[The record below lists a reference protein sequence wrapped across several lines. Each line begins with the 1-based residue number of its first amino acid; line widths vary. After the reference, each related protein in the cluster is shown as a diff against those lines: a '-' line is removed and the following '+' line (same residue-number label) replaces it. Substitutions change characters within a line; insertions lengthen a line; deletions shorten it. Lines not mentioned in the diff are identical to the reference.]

1 MSEKQHIEIMAPA
14 GNFECLMAA
23 IQGGADSVY
32 FGVGN
37 LNMRSHSANNFT
49 NEDLAEVVRICR
61 QHGVKTYLTLNIVV
75 YQTEMEDVRKALEAA
90 RDAGISAVIA
100 SDMAVIQMARSLGI
114 EIHIST
120 QMNISNFEAAK
131 FYAQFADVI
140 VLARELTLPQVKDI
154 SRRIKEENVC
164 GPSGQLLRL
173 ELFVHGALCMSI
185 SGKCYLSLQEYGA
198 SANRGSCYQLC
209 SRGYRVTDLETGR
222 ELEID
227 NKYIMSPKDLCT
239 IEFIDKIIDAGI
251 SVFKIE
257 GRARSAEYVKIVTSA
272 YRQAA
277 DACTETITNTPA
289 TEPTSPSK
297 ASAVTTSSNTSSN
310 TNTLATE
317 PASPSKASAVT
328 SAPDASAANSPEPDA
343 ANPSSEVMG
352 NYTPELK
359 AQLKDKLSGVFNR
372 GFWDG
377 YYMGA
382 RLGEW
387 SEVYGNKASRKKVYA
402 AKITNYFSKLGV
414 AEVLV
419 EAGELNVGDEIL
431 IIGPSTGCIEHKIAE
446 IRVDL
451 KPVQKA
457 VKGDLCSI
465 PIAEKL
471 RRSDKLYLWQPA

>member
-1 MSEKQHIEIMAPA
+1 MKQDIEIMAPA

-23 IQGGADSVY
+23 IQGGANSVY

-49 NEDLAEVVRICR
+49 PEDLSKITEICR
-61 QHGVKTYLTLNIVV
+61 EHNVKTYMTLNIVV
-75 YQTEMEDVRKALEAA
+75 YQVDLADVRKALEEAKKA
-90 RDAGISAVIA
+90 QVSAIIA
-100 SDMAVIQMARSLGI
+100 SDMAVIQMCRELGL
-114 EIHIST
+114 EVHIST
-120 QMNISNFEAAK
+120 QLNVSNFEAVK

-140 VLARELTLPQVKDI
+140 VLARELTLPQ
-154 SRRIKEENVC
+154 IKEISQKIVEEQVK
-164 GPSGQLLRL
+164 GPSGNLLRL
-173 ELFVHGALCMSI
+173 ELFVHGALCMAI
-185 SGKCYLSLQEYGA
+185 SGKCYLSLQEYNS
-198 SANRGSCYQLC
+198 SANRGSCFQLC
-209 SRGYRVTDLETGR
+209 RRGYKVTDLETGR

-251 SVFKIE
+251 TVFKIE

-272 YRQAA
+272 YRTAA
-277 DACTETITNTPA
+277 DA
-289 TEPTSPSK
+289 
-297 ASAVTTSSNTSSN
+297 V
-310 TNTLATE
+310 L
-317 PASPSKASAVT
+317 
-328 SAPDASAANSPEPDA
+328 
-343 ANPSSEVMG
+343 SEKG
-352 NYTPELK
+352 YTDELK
-359 AQLKDKLSGVFNR
+359 SALKEKLSGVFNR

-377 YYMGA
+377 YYQGA

-387 SEVYGNKASRKKVYA
+387 SEVYGNKATRKKSYV
-402 AKITNYFSKLGV
+402 AKITNYFSNLSV

-431 IIGPSTGCIEHKIAE
+431 IIGPSTGCIEHTIKE

-465 PIAEKL
+465 PVKEKL
-471 RRSDKLYLWQPA
+471 RRSDKIYIWEEA

>member
-1 MSEKQHIEIMAPA
+1 MADKQHIEIMAPA

-49 NEDLAEVVRICR
+49 NEDLKEVVRICKE
-61 QHGVKTYLTLNIVV
+61 HGVKTYLTLNIVV
-75 YQTEMEDVRKALEAA
+75 YQTEMEEVRKALQAA

-100 SDMAVIQMARSLGI
+100 SDMAVIQMARQLGI

-140 VLARELTLPQVKDI
+140 VLARELTLPQIADI
-154 SRRIKEENVC
+154 SRKIREENVC

-185 SGKCYLSLQEYGA
+185 SGKCYLSLQEYNA

-209 SRGYRVTDLETGR
+209 RRGYRVTDLETGR
-222 ELEID
+222 ELDIE

-239 IEFIDKIIDAGI
+239 IEFVDKIIEAGI

-277 DACTETITNTPA
+277 DACQDTPA
-289 TEPTSPSK
+289 SESAANDASEATRKTGASANKTNAAECNANGSAN
-297 ASAVTTSSNTSSN
+297 ASAV
-310 TNTLATE
+310 
-317 PASPSKASAVT
+317 
-328 SAPDASAANSPEPDA
+328 
-343 ANPSSEVMG
+343 MG
-352 NYTPELK
+352 RFTPELK
-359 AQLKDKLSGVFNR
+359 SQLKERLSGVFNR

-377 YYMGA
+377 YYLGA

-402 AKITNYFSKLGV
+402 AKVTNYFSKLGV

-419 EAGELNVGDEIL
+419 EAGEINVGDEIL
-431 IIGPSTGCIEHKIAE
+431 IIGPSTGCIEHKVAE

-451 KPVQKA
+451 KPVPKA

-471 RRSDKLYLWQPA
+471 RRSDKLYIWQPA

>member
-1 MSEKQHIEIMAPA
+1 MEHKMQRIEIMAPA

-49 NEDLAEVVRICR
+49 NEDLKEVVRICKE
-61 QHGVKTYLTLNIVV
+61 HGVKTYLTLNIVV

-100 SDMAVIQMARSLGI
+100 SDMAVILMARSMGI
-114 EIHIST
+114 EIHAST

-140 VLARELTLPQVKDI
+140 VLARELTLPQIKDI
-154 SRRIKEENVC
+154 SERIRKENVC
-164 GPSGQLLRL
+164 GPSGRLLQL

-209 SRGYRVTDLETGR
+209 RRGYRVTDLETGR

-277 DACTETITNTPA
+277 DACTVET
-289 TEPTSPSK
+289 
-297 ASAVTTSSNTSSN
+297 
-310 TNTLATE
+310 
-317 PASPSKASAVT
+317 
-328 SAPDASAANSPEPDA
+328 
-343 ANPSSEVMG
+343 G
-352 NYTPELK
+352 YTDQMKKE
-359 AQLKDKLSGVFNR
+359 LKDKLSGVFNR

-377 YYMGA
+377 YYQGA
-382 RLGEW
+382 RLGQW
-387 SEVYGNKASRKKVYA
+387 SNVYGSQATRRKVYA
-402 AKITNYFSKLGV
+402 GKVTNWFDRIGV

-419 EAGELNVGDEIL
+419 ESAPIPVGADL
-431 IIGPSTGCIEHKIAE
+431 MAIGTTTGVVEFKAE
-446 IRVDL
+446 DIRVEFE
-451 KPVQKA
+451 PVGEA
-457 VKGDLCSI
+457 PKGCRCSI
-465 PIAEKL
+465 KSPEKL
-471 RRSDKLYLWQPA
+471 RRGDKVYLWEEVERIMQ

>member
-1 MSEKQHIEIMAPA
+1 MNNAKHIEIMAPA

-49 NEDLAEVVRICR
+49 NEDLPEVVRICKE
-61 QHGVKTYLTLNIVV
+61 HGVKTYLTLNIVV
-75 YQTEMEDVRKALEAA
+75 YQTEMEDVRKALQAA
-90 RDAGISAVIA
+90 KDAGISAVIA
-100 SDMAVIQMARSLGI
+100 SDMAVIQMARSMGI

-140 VLARELTLPQVKDI
+140 VLARELTLPQINEI
-154 SRRIKEENVC
+154 SQKIQEEHVC
-164 GPSGQLLRL
+164 GPSGELLRL

-185 SGKCYLSLQEYGA
+185 SGKCYLSLQEYNA

-209 SRGYRVTDLETGR
+209 RRGYRVTDLETGR
-222 ELEID
+222 ELDIE

-251 SVFKIE
+251 TVFKIE

-277 DACTETITNTPA
+277 DACTSPLEPVSETSGSNVPSSNNKDSNTADTNSSESNTIATNTG
-289 TEPTSPSK
+289 SR
-297 ASAVTTSSNTSSN
+297 
-310 TNTLATE
+310 
-317 PASPSKASAVT
+317 
-328 SAPDASAANSPEPDA
+328 
-343 ANPSSEVMG
+343 
-352 NYTPELK
+352 YTDEMK
-359 AQLKDKLSGVFNR
+359 QALKDKLSGVFNR

-377 YYMGA
+377 YYLGA

-419 EAGELNVGDEIL
+419 EAGELNIGDEIL

-471 RRSDKLYLWQPA
+471 RRSDKIYIWQPA

>member
-1 MSEKQHIEIMAPA
+1 MAPA

-61 QHGVKTYLTLNIVV
+61 QHGVKTYLTLNLVV

-209 SRGYRVTDLETGR
+209 RRGYRVTDLETGR